1 MNITNWLN
9 LLTILLVLVV
19 LAVVIYGAKLAALY
33 FRATNKNIRD
43 SVQTK
48 SIELS
53 PTTSSI
59 VELAVE
65 VWRLEKRLSKAESS
79 LTEDQNKALQ
89 NSVTKMHRYLDRN
102 DITFVDYTDQKFNEG
117 LNLDILSIEKDPK
130 IRESI
135 IKETHEPAVMHKGQL
150 IKKAKVVVLEK

>member
-19 LAVVIYGAKLAALY
+19 LALVIYGVRIAELY

-43 SVQTK
+43 SVQIK

-65 VWRLEKRLSKAESS
+65 IWRLEKRLSKAEPS
-79 LTEDQNKALQ
+79 LTDDQNKSLQ
-89 NSVTKMHRYLDRN
+89 NSIAKMHRYLDRN
-102 DITFVDYTDQKFNEG
+102 DISFVDYTDQKFNEG
-117 LNLDILSIEKDPK
+117 LNLEILSKEKDPK
-130 IRESI
+130 LSESI